1 MTSSSDPEIPSR
13 NDGAFGAAPGWRAQ
27 LPFIAFGFVIACL
40 LTLALTP
47 LVMIRRLDGLRRV
60 TNGTVGAA
68 RPISADLRL
77 YFVEESDDQARFLLE
92 RDTVALA
99 RYLQRRR
106 DEQKLF
112 ARLDALAR
120 VIGPPVEEEVDALA
134 RHAERWHALTDAQV
148 EDRISAREFGASL
161 PRTTA
166 ERDSVLAASE
176 RLRAALNRA
185 YDDDTAKGAAILDN
199 QRIVSAT
206 LGVLA
211 VLTTLV
217 IAWFARRER
226 ALGRELAR
234 AGAEEGRL
242 RTESERRREEM
253 ERLTAEKTRLLR
265 GFTHDVKNPIGAADG
280 YLQLLAEGMM
290 GPLNEKQRVSIDRAH
305 RSLTTALNL
314 IGDLLEISRAE
325 AESLILAREPTNV
338 CELAVDAVEEWRAQ
352 AEAKR
357 LHIGVE
363 CAGDVPIIISDPARV
378 RQVIGNLIS
387 NAVKYTVAGSVA
399 VRVEV
404 RGTDAASVI
413 AVAVTDT
420 GPGIP
425 PDRQQLLFRE
435 FVRLDPTAA
444 PGVGIGLAISQRIA
458 AALGGSI
465 AVDSAVG
472 RGTTFT
478 LSLPAGARRT
488 VAGDGT
494 AAGASQLVSSSDR

>member
-1 MTSSSDPEIPSR
+1 MTSSSEKRRIASG
-13 NDGAFGAAPGWRAQ
+13 GAFDTETGWRLH
-27 LPFIAFGFVIACL
+27 LPYIAFAFVIVCL
-40 LTLALTP
+40 LTLAVTP

-77 YFVEESDDQARFLLE
+77 YFVEESDDQARYLLE

-99 RYLQRRR
+99 RYLQRRAS
-106 DEQKLF
+106 EQTLF

-120 VIGPPVEEEVDALA
+120 VIGTPVEEEVDALA

-185 YDDDTAKGAAILDN
+185 YDEDTAKGTAILEN

-206 LGVLA
+206 LGIVA
-211 VLTTLV
+211 VLTMLV

-242 RTESERRREEM
+242 RSESERRREEM
-253 ERLTAEKTRLLR
+253 ERLTAEKGRLIR

-290 GPLNEKQRVSIDRAH
+290 GPLNDKQRLSIERAH
-305 RSLTTALNL
+305 RSLATALNL
-314 IGDLLEISRAE
+314 IGDLLEISRTD
-325 AESLILAREPTNV
+325 AESLLIARAPTNV
-338 CELAVDAVEEWRAQ
+338 CDLAIEAVEEWRAQ
-352 AEAKR
+352 AEAKKLR
-357 LHIGVE
+357 IAVE
-363 CAGDVPIIISDPARV
+363 CADDVPSIVSDPARV

-387 NAVKYTVAGSVA
+387 NAVKYTSAGSVV
-399 VRVEV
+399 VRVATA
-404 RGTDAASVI
+404 GADASSVI
-413 AVAVTDT
+413 TVAVTDT

-425 PDRQQLLFRE
+425 PDRLHLLFRE

-458 AALGGSI
+458 LALGGSI
-465 AVDSAVG
+465 EVSSEVG

-478 LSLPAGARRT
+478 LSLPAGAR
-488 VAGDGT
+488 A
-494 AAGASQLVSSSDR
+494 

>member
-1 MTSSSDPEIPSR
+1 MTSTTDPRIPSSE
-13 NDGAFGAAPGWRAQ
+13 GAFGAAPGWRSQ
-27 LPFIAFGFVIACL
+27 LPFVAFAFVIACL
-40 LTLALTP
+40 LTLAVTP

-92 RDTVALA
+92 KDTVALA
-99 RYLQRRR
+99 RYKERRASEQR
-106 DEQKLF
+106 LF

-120 VIGPPVEEEVDALA
+120 VIGAEVEEQVDALA

-185 YDDDTAKGAAILDN
+185 YDEDTAKGTAILEN

-206 LGVLA
+206 LGILA

-242 RTESERRREEM
+242 RTESERRREEL
-253 ERLTAEKTRLLR
+253 ERVTAEKSRLLR

-290 GPLNEKQRVSIDRAH
+290 GALNEKQLVSIDRAH
-305 RSLTTALNL
+305 RSLATALNL
-314 IGDLLEISRAE
+314 IGDLIEISRTDG
-325 AESLILAREPTNV
+325 ESIVLARAPTNV
-338 CELAVDAVEEWRAQ
+338 CELAIDAVEEWRAQ

-357 LHIGVE
+357 LAISVE
-363 CAGDVPIIISDPARV
+363 CAEDVPVIISDSARV

-387 NAVKYTVAGSVA
+387 NAVKYTAAGSVS
-399 VRVEV
+399 VRVDV
-404 RGTDAASVI
+404 RGDDASPVI
-413 AVAVTDT
+413 AVAVSDT

-425 PDRQQLLFRE
+425 RDRQHLLFRE
-435 FVRLDPTAA
+435 FVRLDPNAG

-465 AVDSAVG
+465 DVESEAG

-478 LSLPAGARRT
+478 LSLPAGTRR
-488 VAGDGT
+488 VAP
-494 AAGASQLVSSSDR
+494 V